1 MNYLSWRPA
10 SRLTTPS
17 NYIGATRLRLGARLR
32 CAMLGGDDDPDKP
45 ESVPLLANGGTQ
57 PRPRSRQIGCRLASL
72 LALLACAC
80 IPLCRPAGGMASS
93 GPPAQY
99 RTAWRANAVAAAETA
114 LLPTLRHT
122 TGPILLTILTAA
134 TEDWQLGVSAAL
146 HGLPLVVVGL
156 GQLSWKA
163 SQATGAG
170 TAAAYLTPKIAAF
183 PLIQRALR
191 VLHLVAPKAHVLV
204 LDGLDTVVANAP
216 SPLALAP
223 DTVLVSG
230 ECNSWPKC
238 YYGRYLARD
247 ASHAQCVR
255 SGTCYA
261 NSGAYAGRP
270 ATLLRFVGA
279 LQEELAAIDHN
290 LSSSPAERG
299 NDQAALHRLYAGARN
314 DAGQPPLHIRV
325 DSRSELSLNLY
336 ECNGPLYHRYFPDI
350 EECHA
355 VNYDPLKAMAAVRGG
370 IGVGDSRPLIV
381 HANGNHA
388 RMMWSPKLTPVLR
401 PLVRRTGALLAHP
414 VLLVDETG
422 ASASTLA
429 RVLGTAAEGA
439 ANATA
444 AEAGAAASWLA
455 AASEGFCRPT
465 NDGDAGDCL
474 HGEQGNWKLQAAE
487 KRTWAAAVSTCL
499 RHCRSCGRCQV
510 RLAAFSQGCNPTQAS
525 LQPHTTQLAAH
536 PFGR

>member
-1 MNYLSWRPA
+1 MHRGWGGEGNTSDGSGVCLLKYHSNELPFRVPRPA
-10 SRLTTPS
+10 LPPHQTYKS
-17 NYIGATRLRLGARLR
+17 IGATRLRLGARLR

-230 ECNSWPKC
+230 ECNSWPK
-238 YYGRYLARD
+238 
-247 ASHAQCVR
+247 
-255 SGTCYA
+255 
-261 NSGAYAGRP
+261 
-270 ATLLRFVGA
+270 
-279 LQEELAAIDHN
+279 
-290 LSSSPAERG
+290 
-299 NDQAALHRLYAGARN
+299 
-314 DAGQPPLHIRV
+314 
-325 DSRSELSLNLY
+325 
-336 ECNGPLYHRYFPDI
+336 
-350 EECHA
+350 
-355 VNYDPLKAMAAVRGG
+355 
-370 IGVGDSRPLIV
+370 
-381 HANGNHA
+381 
-388 RMMWSPKLTPVLR
+388 
-401 PLVRRTGALLAHP
+401 
-414 VLLVDETG
+414 
-422 ASASTLA
+422 
-429 RVLGTAAEGA
+429 
-439 ANATA
+439 
-444 AEAGAAASWLA
+444 
-455 AASEGFCRPT
+455 
-465 NDGDAGDCL
+465 
-474 HGEQGNWKLQAAE
+474 
-487 KRTWAAAVSTCL
+487 
-499 RHCRSCGRCQV
+499 
-510 RLAAFSQGCNPTQAS
+510 
-525 LQPHTTQLAAH
+525 
-536 PFGR
+536 